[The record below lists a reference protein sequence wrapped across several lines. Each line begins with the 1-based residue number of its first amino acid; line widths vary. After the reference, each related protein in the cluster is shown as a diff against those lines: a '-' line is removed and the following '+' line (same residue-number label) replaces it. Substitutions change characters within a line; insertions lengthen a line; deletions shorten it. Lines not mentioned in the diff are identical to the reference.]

1 MLFTTITS
9 VTCGIR
15 QIFGLQTR
23 LCGEL
28 GILSWNYLGQGNK
41 MCKEPRDTLARL
53 DVCRIGMI
61 WSRSFCWHRFH
72 NAFYRVG

>member
-1 MLFTTITS
+1 VLFTTVTF

-28 GILSWNYLGQGNK
+28 GILSRNYLGQGNK

-53 DVCRIGMI
+53 DVCRLGMI
-61 WSRSFCWHRFH
+61 WSRSFC
-72 NAFYRVG
+72 